1 MVMVVKQLFD
11 LPTVL
16 PVDITNVQ
24 QEISQTMYNR
34 YLFWTKKEGVKIYN
48 LLIINE

>member
-1 MVMVVKQLFD
+1 MVVKKLFD

-24 QEISQTMYNR
+24 QEFSQTMYNR
-34 YLFWTKKEGVKIYN
+34 HLFWIKKRRLNNTNQLKFSR
-48 LLIINE
+48 L